1 MVPMN
6 EDLNIYDGSRIEGSS
21 EAKSRSTWVE
31 MFDMIGR
38 NICSFIK
45 LSKNSMIYELLS
57 FGQNSVETFSRHP
70 DKMLQKC
77 FTLS

>member
-1 MVPMN
+1 MN
-6 EDLNIYDGSRIEGSS
+6 EDLNIYDGSKIEGSS

-45 LSKNSMIYELLS
+45 LSKTLMIYELLPGIWSELHLRVFLS
-57 FGQNSVETFSRHP
+57 FS
-70 DKMLQKC
+70 
-77 FTLS
+77 